1 MLQRL
6 MIVVAAVTAIIAPQM
21 SFSAEFPNR
30 PVKIVV
36 PYPAGG
42 STDVLMRV
50 TAPVLQGKWGVPVV
64 IENRPGGSSI
74 IGASVVAKAEPD
86 GYTLGIVANAFSV
99 NPSLRDTMPYDTLKD
114 FTPLTQL
121 TFTPNVLVSN
131 PKQSF
136 KSMKE
141 LLEAARSGKE
151 ELSSGSI
158 GNGTAAHL
166 ALEKLKVL
174 SGMKILHVPFQG
186 SAPGITALMGG
197 QTNLL
202 IAPLPDVLPYV
213 RSGKVVALGVGSTSR
228 VPQLPEVPTFIEAG
242 FTGFESGAW
251 FGMLAPAGLDPQL
264 SSKLSADFVNAL
276 SAASVQEKLA
286 LLGLTAVGSTQ
297 QDFQKLL
304 ASEVKNNREIVRSAG
319 IGID

>member
-6 MIVVAAVTAIIAPQM
+6 MIVVAAAAAIIAPQM

-50 TAPVLQGKWGVPVV
+50 MAPVLQGKWGVPVV

-114 FTPLTQL
+114 FTPLTQI

-136 KSMKE
+136 KSLKE
-141 LLEAARSGKE
+141 LQDVARSGKE

-228 VPQLPEVPTFIEAG
+228 VPQLPEVPTLIEAG

-264 SSKLSADFVNAL
+264 SSKLSADFANAL

-297 QDFQKLL
+297 QDIQKLL
-304 ASEVKNNREIVRSAG
+304 ASEVKNNRDIVRSAG